1 MAYFPLFINIKNKP
15 CLVAGGGKVAMR
27 KARVLLDFGA
37 QVFVIAP
44 VIEKGIKRMKEITVM
59 EREFLLEDI
68 DDKTLVVA
76 ATDDA
81 AENHRIAELCKERGI
96 LVNAVDRIED
106 CSFIFPAYVKQKDVV
121 AAFSSSGKSPV
132 LTQYL

>member
-44 VIEKGIKRMKEITVM
+44 VIEKEIKRMKEI
-59 EREFLLEDI
+59 
-68 DDKTLVVA
+68 
-76 ATDDA
+76 
-81 AENHRIAELCKERGI
+81 
-96 LVNAVDRIED
+96 
-106 CSFIFPAYVKQKDVV
+106 SFGGYR
-121 AAFSSSGKSPV
+121 
-132 LTQYL
+132 